1 MNDIDYD
8 EIVCDECGH
17 VGVLPDGGFDWVCPV
32 CGHEGSLEES
42 DEYDD

>member
-8 EIVCDECGH
+8 EIVCD

-32 CGHEGSLEES
+32 CGHEGSLGES